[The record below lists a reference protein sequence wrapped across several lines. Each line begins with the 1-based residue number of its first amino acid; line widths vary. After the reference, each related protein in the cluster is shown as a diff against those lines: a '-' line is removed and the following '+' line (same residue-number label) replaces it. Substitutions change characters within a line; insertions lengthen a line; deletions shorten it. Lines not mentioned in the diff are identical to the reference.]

1 MPALSN
7 AGSVRH
13 TTEDGVT
20 RLDVADDAVIVETGS
35 NANGSYIRFSDGTQ
49 ICMGPVG
56 TVTGISPATET
67 VQSLSVYVAT
77 VAWTFPMAFA
87 ATPVVGPPNPRLQQG
102 GTARS
107 NHLTSGYSSGASPT
121 AVNLRL
127 MCLATWDRVENPYPI
142 AIGRWRE

>member
-13 TTEDGVT
+13 TTEDDVT

-35 NANGSYIRFSDGTQ
+35 NANGTYIRFADGTQ
-49 ICMGPVG
+49 LCMGPAG

-67 VQSLSVYVAT
+67 VQGLSVYVAT
-77 VAWTFPMAFA
+77 VAWTFPAPFDS
-87 ATPVVGPPNPRLQQG
+87 TPVVGPPNPRLQQG

-107 NHLTSGYSSGASPT
+107 NHLTGGYSSGASAS

-142 AIGRWRE
+142 AIGRWK